1 MGLLKR
7 MKFEGM
13 KGFRKFSNK
22 KDKKEIKDLS
32 GNTTDVRMGP
42 KMGERLN
49 LKQFK
54 DIKK

>member
-1 MGLLKR
+1 
-7 MKFEGM
+7 MKFEGL
-13 KGFRKFSNK
+13 KGFHKFSNK